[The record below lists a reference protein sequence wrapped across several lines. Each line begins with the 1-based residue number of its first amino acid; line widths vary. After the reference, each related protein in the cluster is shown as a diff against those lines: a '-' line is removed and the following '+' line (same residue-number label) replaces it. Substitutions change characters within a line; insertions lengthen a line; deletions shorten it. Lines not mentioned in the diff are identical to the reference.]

1 MRWSLPKQW
10 SSDTSM
16 TSDGSSWR
24 RATADEGV
32 GAALL
37 TNIVMQV
44 FVRGGDGKQDED
56 SEYVRRGQPV
66 NSVEDSTAWRFTNAQ
81 QTWKP
86 EYKGQANLHVFE
98 DWCGS
103 SAVDLRRNMHYP
115 LYPHSRTT
123 VQKLAVSP
131 QWTNYGLR
139 IFGYLHPYANGEFV
153 FALSSDDNSE
163 LWLSTDDSPLNV
175 EMLAYVGK
183 TGAEWS
189 APGEFTKYSS
199 QTSKPVLLSMQRRYF
214 FEIIHKQNDRGMD
227 HVEVAWQLLYHD
239 VRFTVISSQH
249 ISLYVDE
256 SALLLTD
263 VAHIPQTTASHR
275 QSPAKQQ
282 GPTTDAQRED
292 RRDSLYQVPLIDSS
306 FLKGI
311 LPDCVY
317 KPSYTIKD
325 FPLQRYQGLQFVHMS
340 YIYPNDFTRLTHME
354 TENSCFYPENPSY
367 MKMFGFSRYMRLDR
381 PEKPS
386 QGKGKSL
393 QDFGFQRR
401 KSALEGDYAHDVY
414 HREKEL
420 SPEKKDDAHFPDY
433 GDDYDDYVQRRRRR
447 LFSVFTNDFKSTLE
461 NTTGA
466 GPTWQERQKQTNVT
480 QNVSQPQAESQR
492 PAKPVKSTILPTSKH
507 LLHLQQNPSRVNIE
521 DQIKIIAP
529 LKPKRSFGQA
539 KRAKVETAKEAK
551 PVIAFGN
558 KLHHINGAEERLG
571 PRQRHVQ
578 RAQKMIEAQQKLK
591 RPQLEEE
598 EEEHLV
604 NLKRGQPGKKRS
616 RLTCL
621 YRRMWKTGIR
631 NPVMMDKEKNGNK
644 WSEPRDEDLEA
655 WAEEGDN
662 GGLNERGNRKRGRD
676 SVWSL
681 GDDFKGTEEEDPTP
695 PPVFDTDVNWSQ
707 TFQVNHLDL
716 QAHRSDWIDL
726 RCNVSGNLLLEASH
740 ALPIVKAFVEKLN
753 EKHKWQFTLVRVV
766 NVVKRI
772 DGVQGSRYLL
782 ELELTDVRG
791 QLLRLSHYIY
801 ALTRYSRHPGKD
813 FRLWT
818 SEATAG
824 ALQSGGLPLVSG
836 CDGSDLCSTLDIK
849 PPPVALFLNKRL
861 IFVASVKNQARWVQ
875 QLITD
880 MEQLFRVTGDINFNL
895 IITDYNSTDMDV
907 RKALEKSSLPRYE
920 YVKLSGNFERSAG
933 LQAGIDLINDDHS
946 IVFLCDLH
954 IYFPPSII
962 DTIRK
967 HCVEGYM
974 AFAPIVLRLD
984 CGCDAIRG
992 QSVMANVME
1001 ICLCVSGYW
1010 EVNGFGLLGI
1020 YKSDLDKVGGMN
1032 TREFTDRWGGED
1044 WELLDRILQA
1054 GMEVERIYLRNFFH
1068 HYHSKRGMWNRRL
1081 LPKRT

>member
-1 MRWSLPKQW
+1 MMATFFPLKKLRRNTRHLLFLAILLAGLAAVYHEMVASKAW

-24 RATADEGV
+24 RATADEG
-32 GAALL
+32 
-37 TNIVMQV
+37 
-44 FVRGGDGKQDED
+44 
-56 SEYVRRGQPV
+56 VRRGQPV

-214 FEIIHKQNDRGMD
+214 FEIIHKQNDRGTD

-393 QDFGFQRR
+393 RDFGFQRR

-433 GDDYDDYVQRRRRR
+433 GDDYDDYVQRRRRK

-466 GPTWQERQKQTNVT
+466 GPTWQGRQKQTNVT

-521 DQIKIIAP
+521 DQIKIITP

-539 KRAKVETAKEAK
+539 KRAKVETAKEPK

-604 NLKRGQPGKKRS
+604 NLKRGQPGESFIQRDTDARKNLREKEIEINVP
-616 RLTCL
+616 LQ
-621 YRRMWKTGIR
+621 KDVENGIR

-813 FRLWT
+813 FGFGPVKPQQVLCNPVGFRWYPA
-818 SEATAG
+818 ATVHFIV
-824 ALQSGGLPLVSG
+824 P
-836 CDGSDLCSTLDIK
+836 
-849 PPPVALFLNKRL
+849 
-861 IFVASVKNQARWVQ
+861 VKNQARWVQ

-984 CGCDAIRG
+984 CGATP
-992 QSVMANVME
+992 SEAK
-1001 ICLCVSGYW
+1001 GYW